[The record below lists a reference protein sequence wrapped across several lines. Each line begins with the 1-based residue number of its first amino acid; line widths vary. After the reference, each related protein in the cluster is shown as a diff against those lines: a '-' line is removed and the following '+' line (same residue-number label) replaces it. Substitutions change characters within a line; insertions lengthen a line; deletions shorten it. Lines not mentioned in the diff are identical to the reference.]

1 MEMLARE
8 GMTTDY
14 LSVRSARD
22 LEPPQP
28 GDELVIVAAAR
39 LGQIRLIDNLRV

>member
-1 MEMLARE
+1 
-8 GMTTDY
+8 MTPEY

-22 LEPPQP
+22 LGLPRP
-28 GDELVIVAAAR
+28 GDELVIVAAAG